1 MALIPDREGSARVAT
16 HCPYCALNCGLQLDV
31 VDGVIEDKVR
41 WKGSPLTGGALC
53 SKGTTAHLQ
62 VHHPDRITKPL
73 LRQGTEFVEIEW
85 DDALDR
91 AADGFLRIRNEHGA
105 AANAVLS
112 GGSLTNEKVYLVGK
126 LARLALG
133 TPHVDYN
140 GRFCMT
146 SAGAANKMAFGA
158 DRMMTPLAE
167 LERAEVV
174 VVVGA
179 NLSAAFPVVVPK
191 LIDGVRKRGGRVIVI
206 DPRSSRFVK
215 EDDIHIALRPGT
227 DATLFNGLLR
237 EVVDQGL
244 VDGEFVRGRTAG
256 FQQLLPALRRFTSE
270 HVAEVADVPSEQLRE
285 AAAVIGSTDRCVYL
299 HGRGPEQQV
308 GGVDNVL
315 ALINLGL
322 ACGHV
327 GGPGRGIN
335 MLTGQRNGQ
344 GGREWGQRCNQL
356 PAGRD
361 ISNPEHRRVVAERW
375 GVAPGEIPEV
385 GKTYVEILQMAGR
398 GEVRG
403 LLSICTNMS
412 VSSPDLR
419 RVDEQMAAL
428 EHCVVIDPFFSE
440 SARHADIVLPGSTF
454 AEEDGTI
461 TTIEGRVVR
470 MDQAVPPVAQRGDI
484 DVIRNLARRLGAGEH
499 FRFFTGQEV
508 FEEMRR
514 VSAGGPVD
522 YAGMTYE
529 RIREEGGLFWP
540 CPTADHP
547 GTPQLYVDRFAHPDG
562 LAKFHVIEPEGPP
575 IPVDDAHP
583 LVLTTGRVLAQF
595 LSGNQTMRIPEQ
607 NAKAPRPVL
616 EVHPTTA
623 AECGL
628 VDGEM
633 AQLVSRQG
641 RSVVGWIANGDLRPD
656 TVFLPY
662 HWVECNRL
670 VAADLDPISKIPGF
684 KYTAVALQSATSE
697 LTMSALTKSVPT
709 PAFRALASTEPAPV
723 R

>member
-1 MALIPDREGSARVAT
+1 MARTPDRAGPSRVIT

-31 VDGVIEDKVR
+31 VDGVIDDKVR

-62 VHHPDRITKPL
+62 VHHPDRISKPL
-73 LRQGTEFVEIEW
+73 LRQGTDFVEIEW

-91 AADGFLRIRNEHGA
+91 AAEGFLRIRNEHGA

-167 LERAEVV
+167 LEQAEVV

-215 EDDIHIALRPGT
+215 EDDIHLALRPGT

-244 VDGEFVRGRTAG
+244 VDGEFVRGRTSG
-256 FQQLLPALRRFTSE
+256 FHELLPALRRFTSE
-270 HVAEVADVPSEQLRE
+270 HVAEVADVRFEQLRE
-285 AAAVIGSTDRCVYL
+285 AATVIGSTDRCVYL

-361 ISNPEHRRVVAERW
+361 ISNPEHRQVVAERW
-375 GVAPGEIPEV
+375 GVAPDEIPGV

-403 LLSICTNMS
+403 LLSICTNMN
-412 VSSPDLR
+412 VSSPDLH

-428 EHCVVIDPFFSE
+428 EHCVVIDPFFSA

-470 MDQAVPPVAQRGDI
+470 MDQAVPPIAHRGDI

-540 CPTADHP
+540 CPTIDHP
-547 GTPQLYVDRFAHPDG
+547 GTPQLYLDRFSHPDG
-562 LAKFHVIEPEGPP
+562 LAAFHVIEPTGPP
-575 IPVDDAHP
+575 VPIDDEHP

-595 LSGNQTMRIPEQ
+595 LSGNQTMRISEQ
-607 NAKAPRPVL
+607 NAKAPHPVL

-623 AECGL
+623 VACGL
-628 VDGEM
+628 IDGDEVQITS
-633 AQLVSRQG
+633 AQGS
-641 RSVVGWIANGDLRPD
+641 SVVAWIANEDLRPD
-656 TVFLPY
+656 TLFLPY

-684 KYTAVALQSATSE
+684 KYTPVALQPVT
-697 LTMSALTKSVPT
+697 TALTRSEPT
-709 PAFRALASTEPAPV
+709 PTSRASASIEPAPV

>member
-1 MALIPDREGSARVAT
+1 MAPIPDREGASRTTT

-31 VDGVIEDKVR
+31 VEGAIEDKVR

-62 VHHPDRITKPL
+62 VGHPDRITKPL
-73 LRQGTEFVEIEW
+73 LRQGTDFVEIEW

-91 AADGFLRIRNEHGA
+91 AAEGFLRIRDKHGA

-126 LARLALG
+126 LARLALQ

-167 LERAEVV
+167 LEQAEVV

-215 EDDIHIALRPGT
+215 DDDVHLALRPGT

-237 EVVDQGL
+237 EVIDQGS
-244 VDGEFVRGRTAG
+244 VDGEFVRRRTSG
-256 FQQLLPALRRFTSE
+256 WQELLPALRRFTPE
-270 HVAEVADVPSEQLRE
+270 YVAEVADVPIEQLRE
-285 AAAVIGSTDRCVYL
+285 AASVIGSTDRCVYL

-356 PAGRD
+356 PAGRNIND
-361 ISNPEHRRVVAERW
+361 PAHRRVVAERW
-375 GVAPGEIPEV
+375 GVEEAQLPEE

-398 GEVRG
+398 GEVKG

-412 VSSPDLR
+412 VSSPDLQ

-428 EHCVVIDPFFSE
+428 DHCVVIDPFFSE

-470 MDQAVPPVAQRGDI
+470 MDQAVPPIAHRGDI
-484 DVIRNLARRLGAGEH
+484 DVIRNLARRLGAAEH
-499 FRFFTGQEV
+499 FRFFTGREV

-529 RIREEGGLFWP
+529 RIRDEDGLFWP
-540 CPTADHP
+540 CPTVDHP
-547 GTPQLYVDRFAHPDG
+547 GTPQLYTDRFAHADG
-562 LAKFHVIEPEGPP
+562 LAKFHVIEPAGPP
-575 IPVDDAHP
+575 TPTDDLHP

-607 NAKAPRPVL
+607 NAKAPHAVL
-616 EVHPTTA
+616 EVHPETA
-623 AECGL
+623 SSSGL
-628 VDGEM
+628 IEGQM
-633 AQLVSRQG
+633 AQLTSRQG
-641 RSVVGWIANGDLRPD
+641 TSAVQWIANADLRPD

-684 KYTAVALQSATSE
+684 KYTPVSLEPVREAMTTST
-697 LTMSALTKSVPT
+697 LPPTSRASV
-709 PAFRALASTEPAPV
+709 SSEPAEV

>member
-1 MALIPDREGSARVAT
+1 MATTEQVTT
-16 HCPYCALNCGLQLDV
+16 HCPYCALNCGLRLSV
-31 VDGVIEDKVR
+31 SGGVIDKHVR

-62 VHHPDRITKPL
+62 VHHRDRLTRPL
-73 LRQGTEFVEIEW
+73 LRQGTEFVETSWEE
-85 DDALDR
+85 ALDR
-91 AADGFLRIRNEHGA
+91 AAEGFTRIADRHGP

-112 GGSLTNEKVYLVGK
+112 GGSLTNEKVYLIGK
-126 LARLALG
+126 LARLALK

-158 DRMMTPLAE
+158 DRMMTPFAE

-191 LIDGVRKRGGRVIVI
+191 LLDGVRKRGGTVIVI
-206 DPRSSRFVK
+206 DPRRSRFVK
-215 EDDIHIALRPGT
+215 DTDVHLALRPGT
-227 DATLFNGLLR
+227 DAMLFNGILR
-237 EVVDQGL
+237 SIVDQGL
-244 VDGEFVRGRTAG
+244 VDEPFVDERTEGFEQVVAG
-256 FQQLLPALRRFTSE
+256 LSEVSRSALSE
-270 HVAEVADVPSEQLRE
+270 VVDVPADQIDRV
-285 AAAVIGSTDRCVYL
+285 ATIIGSTSKCIYL

-361 ISNPEHRRVVAERW
+361 INNDQHRQTVADHW
-375 GVAPGEIPEV
+375 GVDVDALPGE

-398 GEVRG
+398 QEIKG
-403 LLSICTNMS
+403 LLSICTNPS
-412 VSSPDLR
+412 VSSPDLTR
-419 RVDEQMAAL
+419 TNEQLAAL
-428 EHCVVIDPFFSE
+428 EHSVVIDPFFSQ
-440 SARHADIVLPGSTF
+440 SAQYADIVLPGSSF
-454 AEEDGTI
+454 AEEEGTI

-470 MDQAVPPVAQRGDI
+470 IDQAVPPVAQRADI
-484 DVIRNLARRLGAGEH
+484 DILRNLARRLGAKEH
-499 FRFFTGQEV
+499 FQFFTGREV
-508 FEEMRR
+508 FEEMRT

-522 YAGMTYE
+522 YSGMTYDRLRDE
-529 RIREEGGLFWP
+529 DGIFWP
-540 CPTADHP
+540 CPSESGNHP
-547 GTPQLYVDRFAHPDG
+547 GTPQLYTERFHHPDG
-562 LAKFHVIEPEGPP
+562 KARFHAVRPAGPP
-575 IPVDDAHP
+575 FSTDEHYP

-607 NAKAPRPVL
+607 NAKASGPVL
-616 EVHPTTA
+616 EVHPETA
-623 AECGL
+623 ERCGL
-628 VDGEM
+628 LAGR
-633 AQLVSRQG
+633 AAILTSRQG
-641 RSVVGWIANGDLRPD
+641 TSTMPWTPNVDLRHD
-656 TVFLPY
+656 TLFLPY
-662 HWVECNRL
+662 HWVECNTL

-684 KYTAVALQSATSE
+684 KFTPVALAPLDQQAPESE
-697 LTMSALTKSVPT
+697 HRASV
-709 PAFRALASTEPAPV
+709 LAEPLMA

>member
-1 MALIPDREGSARVAT
+1 MAPTADRTTT
-16 HCPYCALNCGLQLDV
+16 HCPYCALNCGLQLDS
-31 VDGVIEDKVR
+31 VDGVITERVR

-62 VHHPDRITKPL
+62 VHHPDRLTLPL
-73 LRQGTEFVEIEW
+73 VRRGNDFEETTWE
-85 DDALDR
+85 DALDR
-91 AADGFLRIRNEHGA
+91 AADGFLRIADTHGP

-126 LARLALG
+126 LARLALR

-146 SAGAANKMAFGA
+146 SAGAANTMAFGA

-167 LERAEVV
+167 LENAEVV

-179 NLSAAFPVVVPK
+179 NLSAAFPVVIPK

-215 EDDIHIALRPGT
+215 ADDVHLALRPGS
-227 DATLFNGLLR
+227 DAALFSGLLR
-237 EVVDQGL
+237 SVVDQGL
-244 VDGEFVRGRTAG
+244 VDGDFVKQRTNG
-256 FQQLLPALRRFTSE
+256 LRELLPELRRFTPE
-270 HVAEVADVPSEQLRE
+270 MVAERADIAPEQIDEVARL
-285 AAAVIGSTDRCVYL
+285 IGSTKQCIYL

-356 PAGRD
+356 PAGRNIND
-361 ISNPEHRRVVAERW
+361 ESHRAVIADRW
-375 GVAPGEIPEV
+375 GVDVDDLPWQ

-398 GEVRG
+398 KEIRG

-412 VSSPDLR
+412 VSSPDLTATNA
-419 RVDEQMAAL
+419 QMASL
-428 EHCVVIDPFFSE
+428 DHSVVIDPFFSA
-440 SARHADIVLPGSTF
+440 SARHADVVLPGTTF
-454 AEEDGTI
+454 AEEEGTI

-470 MDQAVPPVAQRGDI
+470 IDQAVPPAAKRADI
-484 DVIRNLARRLGAGEH
+484 DIIRNLARRLGAAEH
-499 FRFFTGQEV
+499 FQFFTGREV
-508 FEEMRR
+508 FEEMRA

-522 YAGMTYE
+522 YSGMSYE
-529 RIREEGGLFWP
+529 RLRAENGVFWP
-540 CPTADHP
+540 CPSNDEGKKHP
-547 GTPQLYVDRFAHPDG
+547 GTPQLYTERFHHPDG
-562 LAKFHVIEPEGPP
+562 RARFHSIKAAGPP
-575 IPVDDAHP
+575 VATDAEYP

-607 NAKAPRPVL
+607 NAKAAGPVL
-616 EVHPTTA
+616 EVHPATA
-623 AECGL
+623 ERQGL
-628 VDGEM
+628 IDGRD
-633 AQLVSRQG
+633 AQLTSRQG
-641 RSVVGWIANGDLRPD
+641 ASHMPWIANDDLRED
-656 TVFLPY
+656 TLFLPY
-662 HWVECNRL
+662 HWVECNVL

-684 KYTAVALQSATSE
+684 KYTPVALAPVTE
-697 LTMSALTKSVPT
+697 
-709 PAFRALASTEPAPV
+709 PARRAASRALASGEPLEV